1 MEMNSEKVK
10 KVIDNKGTKEEVHEV
25 VGWLRTDE
33 GQKCI
38 SGLMEEDF
46 ESLRKGRAGEWAEC
60 DAPATEM
67 QKRLLDEIR
76 RQKRNRWKRMLV
88 AAAIAMPL
96 MLALGGLWFVSERTG
111 LLSPVS
117 YTEVCVSAGDK
128 IKVLLPDGSDVT
140 LNALSKM
147 RYPSHFGFFSRKVEL
162 EGEAYFSVS
171 ADKSRPFSVHTG
183 ALDVTVLGT
192 KFNVKAY
199 KGELVRVHLDEGSVL
214 LEDHGSLNRVLKPG
228 ENAEYDRGTGNCQ
241 ISTTI
246 VKDAASAWTQNRQC
260 FNRAPLGEVVNT
272 LERLYGV
279 EFNAGD
285 LTILSERFTISF
297 SNKCSINEVLT
308 DLETVS
314 RVRFHKVSEKEWE
327 IYRE

>member
-1 MEMNSEKVK
+1 MKKEKLRR
-10 KVIDNKGTKEEVHEV
+10 VIDNKGTREEVHEMV
-25 VGWLRTDE
+25 DWLRTDD
-33 GQKCI
+33 GQECI
-38 SGLMEEDF
+38 SALMDEDF
-46 ESLRKGRAGEWAEC
+46 DSLRKGRTGEWAEC
-60 DAPATEM
+60 DAPVTEM

-76 RQKRNRWKRMLV
+76 EQKRNRWKRMFI
-88 AAAIAMPL
+88 AAAVALPL
-96 MLALGGLWFVSERTG
+96 ILAVGGLWLVSDRTG
-111 LLSPVS
+111 LLDPVS
-117 YTEVCVSAGDK
+117 YTEVLVPAGDK

-147 RYPSHFGFFSRKVEL
+147 RYPSHFGIFSREVEL
-162 EGEAYFSVS
+162 DGEAYFSVS

-199 KGELVRVHLDEGSVL
+199 GGEPVRVHLDEGSVL
-214 LEDHGSLNRVLKPG
+214 LEDHGSLRRVLKPG

-241 ISTTI
+241 ISATFDR
-246 VKDAASAWTQNRQC
+246 DAASAWTRNRQC
-260 FNRAPLGEVVNT
+260 FNRAPLSEVINT
-272 LERLYGV
+272 IARLYGV

-308 DLETVS
+308 DIETVS